1 MGSRKGKKIYL
12 IVLFVDDR
20 YVDVINE
27 VGYFMISWRIICG
40 IYMFIYIVF
49 NCVLW
54 REYV

>member
-27 VGYFMISWRIICG
+27 VGYFMISWRVICG